1 MLGSIK
7 PKEVL
12 VLMKENTMGQR
23 IQQLR
28 KAAGL
33 SQEQLAEK
41 LDVSRQSVS
50 KWELNDAVPEP
61 AKVIAISELFGVS
74 TDELLK
80 GKAPSGGEDGG
91 TTIENIA
98 RLNCAE
104 KSIRMGFVTAMLSL
118 GLLAAE
124 LMLLP
129 VMQMAEKSA
138 FGHFKTNAMD
148 YAKEMPMSLVIC
160 MTVAA
165 VIAGSVFVAMGY
177 KDKNTKK

>member
-1 MLGSIK
+1 MLNIVKSQ
-7 PKEVL
+7 KEF
-12 VLMKENTMGQR
+12 VLMKGSAMGER

-50 KWELNDAVPEP
+50 KWELNDAVPEL

-80 GKAPSGGEDGG
+80 GKAPGGAEGEG
-91 TTIENIA
+91 TAIEKIA

-104 KSIRMGFVTAMLSL
+104 KRIRMGFITAVLST
-118 GLLAAE
+118 GLLAVE

-138 FGHFKTNAMD
+138 FGHFKANAMG
-148 YAKEMPMSLVIC
+148 YAKEMPMSLVIG
-160 MTVAA
+160 MTAA
-165 VIAGSVFVAMGY
+165 AIIAGGIIAALGC
-177 KDKNTKK
+177 KNKNTKK

>member
-1 MLGSIK
+1 MLNSIK
-7 PKEVL
+7 SQKEF
-12 VLMKENTMGQR
+12 VLMKESTMGER

-50 KWELNDAVPEP
+50 KWELNDAVPEL

-80 GKAPSGGEDGG
+80 GKAPGGGV
-91 TTIENIA
+91 TIEKIA

-104 KSIRMGFVTAMLSL
+104 KRIRLGFVTAMMSL

-129 VMQMAEKSA
+129 VIQMAEKSA

-148 YAKEMPMSLVIC
+148 YAKEMPMSLVIG
-160 MTVAA
+160 MTLAA
-165 VIAGSVFVAMGY
+165 VIAGGVFVAMGY

>member
-1 MLGSIK
+1 
-7 PKEVL
+7 
-12 VLMKENTMGQR
+12 MKEGAMGER

-50 KWELNDAVPEP
+50 KWELNDAVPELT
-61 AKVIAISELFGVS
+61 KVIAISELFGVS

-80 GKAPSGGEDGG
+80 GKASGEAEGEG
-91 TTIENIA
+91 TAIEKIA

-104 KSIRMGFVTAMLSL
+104 KRIRLGFVTAMMSL
-118 GLLAAE
+118 GLLAVE

-138 FGHFKTNAMD
+138 FGHFKTNAMY
-148 YAKEMPMSLVIC
+148 YAKEMPMSLVIG
-160 MTVAA
+160 MTLAA
-165 VIAGSVFVAMGY
+165 VIAGGVFVAMGY

>member
-1 MLGSIK
+1 
-7 PKEVL
+7 
-12 VLMKENTMGQR
+12 MKEGTMGER

-50 KWELNDAVPEP
+50 KWELNDAVPEL
-61 AKVIAISELFGVS
+61 AKVISISELFGVS

-80 GKAPSGGEDGG
+80 GKASGEAEGEG
-91 TTIENIA
+91 TAIEKIA
-98 RLNCAE
+98 RLNGAE
-104 KSIRMGFVTAMLSL
+104 KRIRLGFVTAMMSL

-148 YAKEMPMSLVIC
+148 YAKEMPMSLVIG
-160 MTVAA
+160 MTLAA
-165 VIAGSVFVAMGY
+165 VIAGGVFVAMGY